1 MAEPGG
7 LPSVGL
13 HRVGHQEAG
22 QVVWYSHLLKNFPQ
36 FNVIHIVKGFG
47 IVNKAEIHGR
57 NKRQRPR
64 QRRHVKVG
72 MSLPSGNKAP
82 SPTKSLEEPVLIHL
96 KHKFIPRDNLL
107 QYGFNL

>member
-1 MAEPGG
+1 MQVSHG
-7 LPSVGL
+7 LLFTTQHTPSAVS
-13 HRVGHQEAG
+13 G
-22 QVVWYSHLLKNFPQ
+22 QTSGV
-36 FNVIHIVKGFG
+36 
-47 IVNKAEIHGR
+47 HGR